1 MPSAAVVEFYQFGI
15 GSAFARPYGI
25 NAAGNPTP
33 QQMVTLQDISTEFTF
48 ANKPL
53 MGQYQYPVAVARGE
67 GKVDIKI
74 KWARLGLKL
83 LNDLMFSGTVQTGQ
97 DIIYPNFQV
106 AAAASITIAPPNSG
120 TFVADQGVLDAN
132 GNQMVL
138 VTTAPTQG
146 QYEVVNSTGVYT
158 FASAETGTIQ
168 ISYVYSITGGHNV
181 AIPNKPMGAQPL
193 IELWVFNNNWSNNLA
208 MRFPGCTFT
217 KFGIPQKNT
226 VWSIPDYECSAFS
239 DGLGNICYMYSD

>member
-97 DIIYPNFQV
+97 DIIVPNEQHT
-106 AAAASITIAPPNSG
+106 AAATITIAPPGSG

-132 GNQMVL
+132 GNQMEL

-168 ISYVYSITGGHNV
+168 ISYVYSLTTGHNV

-226 VWSIPDYECSAFS
+226 DWSIPDYECSAFS
-239 DGLGNICYMYSD
+239 DSLGNICYMYSD